1 MFAGLFVST
10 GISNYSVSV
19 VQYPKF
25 EEKLDDDEK
34 RKDFRNVGVEFI
46 KQNITGNVI
55 DVNNLKLQVK
65 VNEIK

>member
-34 RKDFRNVGVEFI
+34 RKGTLGMKFI